1 MNRLQHIVED
11 ILDSECPTERLDA
24 TEVQCYYADGQNFQ
38 TAQHFCVFLL
48 STAHARFAVYGS
60 SATAN
65 DDGRPHLLAI
75 LLNDEAILPLT
86 PLAHVPSVAAALGFE
101 VAS

>member
-1 MNRLQHIVED
+1 MNRLQHIVEG

-24 TEVQCYYADGQNFQ
+24 TAVQCYYADGVNFQ

-48 STAHARFAVYGS
+48 DTDHARFAVYGS

-65 DDGRPHLLAI
+65 DDGRPHPLAI
-75 LLNDEAILPLT
+75 ILNDEAILPLT
-86 PLAHVPSVAAALGFE
+86 PLAYVPGITATLGFE
-101 VAS
+101 VQP